1 MVTFALCAI
10 ALAVMYIQKL
20 SVLNFKSIRQLD
32 LEFTPKI
39 NCFVGNNGQGKTNLI
54 DAIYYL
60 SMCKSAFNP
69 NDNQVLTHGE
79 QYFMLQGTYS
89 RRNSEE
95 RISCGFKLNSGKV
108 FKRNDNEYSRLAEH
122 IGLLPVVMVSPADI
136 ALIADSGDER
146 RRYMNSVIA
155 QYDRLYLD
163 EVLRYNRALS
173 QRNTLLKSGAFSA
186 DLLEAIDVQL
196 ATYGQ
201 RIYDKRSYF
210 IDQLIPIFRQHYA
223 RVSGREE
230 NVSLQYRSHLHQA
243 PPDELLRLSLDKDR
257 VLQHTSVGVHRDDM
271 QLTLNGF
278 PIRREGSQGQQKTY
292 LIALKLA
299 QLEFMARVAELKP
312 ILLLDDIFDKLD
324 ADRVQHLISLVAD
337 EEFGQI
343 FITDTN
349 PFRLRDA
356 MQPSGL
362 TYSLFHIN
370 NGAVEEHPA

>member
-1 MVTFALCAI
+1 
-10 ALAVMYIQKL
+10 MYIRKL
-20 SVLNFKSIRQLD
+20 SVLNFKSIRQLE
-32 LEFTPKI
+32 LEFAPKI
-39 NCFVGNNGQGKTNLI
+39 NCFVGNNGQGKTNLL
-54 DAIYYL
+54 DAVYYL

-69 NDNQVLTHGE
+69 NDSQVVTHGE
-79 QYFMLQGTYS
+79 SYFMLQGNYL
-89 RRNSEE
+89 RNGSEE
-95 RISCGFKLNSGKV
+95 QITCGFKSNSGKV
-108 FKRNDNEYSRLAEH
+108 FKRNDNEYGRLAEH

-146 RRYMNSVIA
+146 RRYMNSVIS

-163 EVLRYNRALS
+163 EVLRYNRALA
-173 QRNTLLKSGAFSA
+173 QRNSLLKSGNLSSGVI
-186 DLLEAIDVQL
+186 EAIDAQL
-196 ATYGQ
+196 AAYSQ
-201 RIYDKRSYF
+201 KIFDKRSYF

-230 NVSLQYRSHLHQA
+230 NVSLQYRSHLHQGA
-243 PPDELLRLSLDKDR
+243 PEELLRLSFDKDR
-257 VLQHTSVGVHRDDM
+257 VLQHTSTGVHRDDM
-271 QLTLNGF
+271 LLMLNGF

-299 QLEFMARVAELKP
+299 QLDFMARVAGLKP

-324 ADRVQHLISLVAD
+324 ADRVQHLLDLVAN

-349 PFRLRDA
+349 PFRLREA
-356 MQPSGL
+356 MEPSGL

>member
-1 MVTFALCAI
+1 
-10 ALAVMYIQKL
+10 MYIQKL

-95 RISCGFKLNSGKV
+95 RISCGFKFNSGKV

-356 MQPSGL
+356 MEPNGL